1 MHTLEYMATFAAVVD
16 EGSFTAAAQALG
28 LSKPVVSKQITEL
41 ENRFGVKLLNR
52 TTRRLHM
59 TEAGVVFYGHC
70 KRIVAEAKEAETAI
84 GPLQSEPRGTL
95 RISAPQSLGFALL
108 PQAIPKFHQRY
119 PALNL
124 EVQITGRHVDL
135 VEEGYDVSLRVA
147 ELKDSTLKAR
157 KITRCQFMVCAAPNY
172 WKEHG
177 HPQHPTDL
185 EDYNCLLYT
194 QSPNFDHW
202 QFTDKNGKSLSV
214 AVNGNLRSND
224 GALLL
229 NAVLAGQG
237 ILFGPDFMFNEYIKR
252 GKLEPTLNDFYKP
265 STALYAVYPYSKF
278 VSSKLRVF
286 IDFLMEEW
294 SNL

>member
-1 MHTLEYMATFAAVVD
+1 MATFAAVID
-16 EGSFTAAAQALG
+16 EGSFTAAALVLG
-28 LSKPVVSKQITEL
+28 LSKPVVSKQVTEL

-59 TEAGVVFYGHC
+59 TEAGKVFYGHC
-70 KRIVAEAKEAETAI
+70 KRIVAEAKEAELAI

-119 PALNL
+119 PALTL
-124 EVQITGRHVDL
+124 EVQISGRHVDL

-147 ELKDSTLKAR
+147 ELKDSTLMAR
-157 KITRCQFMVCAAPNY
+157 KITSCQFMVCATPDY
-172 WKEHG
+172 WKKHG
-177 HPQHPTDL
+177 HPLHPADL

-202 QFTDKNGKSLSV
+202 QFTDKNGRNLSV

-229 NAVLAGQG
+229 NAVLAGRG
-237 ILFGPDFMFNEYIKR
+237 ILFGPEFMFNEHIKR
-252 GKLEPTLNDFYKP
+252 GDLEPTLTDFYKP
-265 STALYAVYPYSKF
+265 STALYAVYPHSKF

-286 IDFLMEEW
+286 IDFLIEEW
-294 SNL
+294 GSL

>member
-1 MHTLEYMATFAAVVD
+1 MHTLEYMATFAAVID

-157 KITRCQFMVCAAPNY
+157 KITRCQFMVCATPDY
-172 WKEHG
+172 WNEHG

-185 EDYNCLLYT
+185 EVHNCLLYT

-252 GKLEPTLNDFYKP
+252 GNLEPTLSNFYKP

-294 SNL
+294 GSL

>member
-1 MHTLEYMATFAAVVD
+1 MHTLEYMATYAAVID

-28 LSKPVVSKQITEL
+28 LSKPVVSKQITKL

-59 TEAGVVFYGHC
+59 TEAGEVFYSHC
-70 KRIVAEAKEAETAI
+70 KRIVAEAKEAELAI
-84 GPLQSEPRGTL
+84 GPMQSEPRGTL
-95 RISAPQSLGFALL
+95 RVSSPQSLGFALL

-124 EVQITGRHVDL
+124 EVQISGRYVDL
-135 VEEGYDVSLRVA
+135 VEEGYDVSLRA
-147 ELKDSTLKAR
+147 GELKDSMLMAR
-157 KITRCQFMVCAAPNY
+157 KITSCQFIVCATPTY
-172 WKEHG
+172 WKKHG
-177 HPQHPTDL
+177 HPQHPTELDN
-185 EDYNCLLYT
+185 YNCLLYT

-202 QFTDKNGKSLSV
+202 QFIDKTGDNLNV
-214 AVNGNLRSND
+214 AVSGNLRSND

-229 NAVLAGQG
+229 NAVLAEQG
-237 ILFGPDFMFNEYIKR
+237 ILFGPDFMFNEYLKS
-252 GKLEPTLNDFYKP
+252 GKLEPTLTEFYKP

-286 IDFLMEEW
+286 IDFLIEEW
-294 SNL
+294 GNL

>member
-1 MHTLEYMATFAAVVD
+1 MHTLEYMASFAAVID

-59 TEAGVVFYGHC
+59 TEAGEVFYGHC
-70 KRIVAEAKEAETAI
+70 KRIVAEAKEAELAI
-84 GPLQSEPRGTL
+84 GPMQSEPRGIL
-95 RISAPQSLGFALL
+95 RVSAPQSLGFALL

-124 EVQITGRHVDL
+124 EVQISGRHVDL
-135 VEEGYDVSLRVA
+135 IEEGYDVSLRVA
-147 ELKDSTLKAR
+147 ELKDSTLMAR
-157 KITRCQFMVCAAPNY
+157 KITNCQFIVCASPDY
-172 WKEHG
+172 WQLHG
-177 HPQHPTDL
+177 YLKQPSDL
-185 EDYNCLLYT
+185 EKHNCLLYT

-202 QFTDKNGKSLSV
+202 QFIDKAGNNLSV

-237 ILFGPDFMFNEYIKR
+237 LLIGPDFMFNEHIKS
-252 GKLEPTLNDFYKP
+252 GKLEPTLTEFYKP
-265 STALYAVYPYSKF
+265 STALYAIYPYSKF

-286 IDFLMEEW
+286 IDFLIEEW
-294 SNL
+294 ANL